1 MIPVLECEDIVK
13 LFLKNGAHLDK
24 ESCKMIVP
32 ATLESFLDSCIQIPN
47 SHITISDSVKLVPI
61 TFDYSAL
68 LTAQTNAKLHAI
80 DTANPTYSGAC
91 DDSENVHEKTTF
103 LQMPPSTIQ

>member
-1 MIPVLECEDIVK
+1 MLECEDIVK

-32 ATLESFLDSCIQIPN
+32 ATLESFFDSCIQIPN

-68 LTAQTNAKLHAI
+68 LTAQTNATLPAV
-80 DTANPTYSGAC
+80 DTTFPAYN
-91 DDSENVHEKTTF
+91 SENVYEKETF
-103 LQMPPSTIQ
+103 LQMQPASKTK